1 MCVCMYEGS
10 HPCSTHMHTGLHVL
24 HACAT
29 IMLNFSV
36 KRNEEN
42 TNSGALDLLKS
53 EYALIGMLYRY
64 FSAIS
69 FAC

>member
-1 MCVCMYEGS
+1 MCQ
-10 HPCSTHMHTGLHVL
+10 HVL

-29 IMLNFSV
+29 IMLNFSIE
-36 KRNEEN
+36 RNEEN

-53 EYALIGMLYRY
+53 EYALIAILHRY

-69 FAC
+69 FAR